1 MHLPFLLLFSM
12 AVLPLLSENIYA
24 PALPALAVY
33 FKAPVT
39 VVEATLSIYF
49 AGFALGVFIWGYVA
63 DRIGRRP
70 SMIAGW
76 TVYILA
82 TWICSIS
89 TDISVFFVARFVQAF
104 GASVGS
110 VISQTMARDVHH
122 GKERSVV
129 FTKIGVY
136 LALAPALGPLVGG
149 TLSTYFGWQSNFYFL
164 LVLSL
169 SLLIYMLWKLPETK
183 PLNMP
188 LPRPFWLMN
197 KMIRDPLIWVSALVV
212 ATSNGLA
219 FSFYAEGPFIWENYF
234 GYGMQSYGYLG
245 VLFAGSAIFGGMI
258 GHRLLKRFNDDAMN
272 LISAAL
278 LLVAGLSA
286 YILML
291 YCQNTMVQTSILI
304 CLVMMLFV
312 SFNIGVPS
320 TLATALQKYQNHV
333 GTAGSIFGC
342 MYYIIVALFTYG
354 ISWFHNGLPTV
365 YPLYFLSISAFLLLV
380 LFCKYFVMR
389 SNSL

>member
-1 MHLPFLLLFSM
+1 M
-12 AVLPLLSENIYA
+12 
-24 PALPALAVY
+24 
-33 FKAPVT
+33 
-39 VVEATLSIYF
+39 VEATLSIYF